1 MGRRGRLPKSAA
13 LRALEGNRGRRP
25 AAPQGIAHLLSGY
38 VPPPPPGDVPEPA
51 RPLEGEARAEWDR
64 VAPELHRRG
73 WLRPVETRMLSLYC
87 LAWAEWQRAAEALD
101 RALDDPSAKPGDV
114 RLWQSIVRSA
124 EIRTLRVAREFGM
137 TPASRARMPEA
148 TPEPGPTSPASEYFR

>member
-1 MGRRGRLPKSAA
+1 MGRRGRLPMTPRSVRS
-13 LRALEGNRGRRP
+13 RATGGGGRRRE
-25 AAPQGIAHLLSGY
+25 GIAHLLSGY
-38 VPPPPPGDVPEPA
+38 APPPAPGDVPEPP
-51 RPLEGEARAEWDR
+51 RPLVGEARAEWDR

-73 WLRPVETRMLSLYC
+73 WLLPRGDAVLSLYC

-101 RALDDPSAKPGDV
+101 RALDDPSAKPRDV

-137 TPASRARMPEA
+137 TPASRARLPEA
-148 TPEPGPTSPASEYFR
+148 TPEPGPSAPASEFFE